1 MFWLG
6 LTSNSMC
13 PIFSIRFA
21 TGVVAILAA
30 AAFQGSLWGA
40 GDWEEEALLLYNSG
54 SPEIND
60 LRARSTGNER
70 LKLYA
75 RALGQ
80 LHVQP
85 MREENALLAKE
96 TFETLFESNPNDQVG
111 IASVYYLARINHKYL
126 DQPDLEAVRS
136 DYRYIF
142 ESYPSRFFGELA
154 FLKYLLIELYN
165 EESTQSVSNRI
176 ASLEMLGDQL
186 TIPDMI
192 RGYHRAVGDAYL
204 GYELSKKKA
213 YEHLKVAYEI
223 RSAVPETQVELML
236 SVAELA
242 EFYGEKDV
250 AIAALQD
257 FLNVANGDDR
267 TGEVALRIE
276 ALNPK

>member
-1 MFWLG
+1 MLWLG
-6 LTSNSMC
+6 QTSNSMC
-13 PIFSIRFA
+13 PRLTIRFV
-21 TGVVAILAA
+21 TGIVAVLAA

-80 LHVQP
+80 LHAQP

-96 TFETLFESNPNDQVG
+96 TFDILFESNPNDQVG
-111 IASVYYLARINHKYL
+111 MASAYYLARINHKHL

-136 DYRYIF
+136 AYRYIF

-165 EESTQSVSNRI
+165 EESTQSESNRI
-176 ASLEMLGDQL
+176 ASLEMLGDKL
-186 TIPDMI
+186 TIPDMM
-192 RGYHRAVGDAYL
+192 RAYHRAVGDAYL

-223 RSAVPETQVELML
+223 KSSVPETQVELML
-236 SVAELA
+236 TVAELA
-242 EFYGEKDV
+242 EFFGEKDV

-257 FLNVANGDDR
+257 FLKAANGDDR
-267 TGEVALRIE
+267 RGEVVLRIA
-276 ALNPK
+276 ALNSN

>member
-1 MFWLG
+1 MY
-6 LTSNSMC
+6 
-13 PIFSIRFA
+13 PVFSFRFA
-21 TGVVAILAA
+21 TGIVAVLAA

-54 SPEIND
+54 SPGIND

-96 TFETLFESNPNDQVG
+96 TFEILFESNPNDQVG
-111 IASVYYLARINHKYL
+111 IASAYYLTRINHKHL
-126 DQPDLEAVRS
+126 DEPDLEVARS
-136 DYRYIF
+136 AYRYIF

-154 FLKYLLIELYN
+154 FLKYLLIELHN

-213 YEHLKVAYEI
+213 YEHLKVAYKI
-223 RSAVPETQVELML
+223 RASVPETQVELML

-242 EFYGEKDV
+242 EFFGEIDV

-267 TGEVALRIE
+267 RGEVALRIE